1 MNEPRFIKYGSIA
14 MNMSW
19 LVVFA
24 LVPALLVVGM
34 SFLTMDMDRFFRFP
48 LTLVNYRE
56 LFASV
61 NAKILMQSLYYSF
74 GTSLGCLILGYPF
87 AWFLSQAS
95 KKRQALLLMALIVP
109 FWTSSLIRTYA
120 LVILMK
126 ANGLIN
132 SVLMSLG
139 MIQDPLPILY
149 TDTAVFV
156 GLIYSLLPFMIL
168 PIYGVLEK
176 MDRSLIEAAKDLGA
190 SDFYTFARVVLPL
203 SLPGIFAGIVMVFLP
218 AMGLFYIPDL
228 LGGSKTMMMGNFIKN
243 QFLTAG
249 NWPFGSAASVFLMV
263 IMALMMLVYF
273 ILAQKSGD
281 KEGFSV

>member
-1 MNEPRFIKYGSIA
+1 MNKPHFIRYGSIWV
-14 MNMSW
+14 NMGW
-19 LVVFA
+19 LMVFA

-34 SFLTMDMDRFFRFP
+34 SFLSMDLDRFFRLPF
-48 LTLVNYRE
+48 TLENYRE
-56 LFASV
+56 LFVSV
-61 NAKILMQSLYYSF
+61 NAKILIQSLYYSF

-95 KKRQALLLMALIVP
+95 KKRQTILLMALIVP

-132 SVLMSLG
+132 SVFIALG
-139 MIQDPLPILY
+139 LIQEPLSILY
-149 TDTAVFV
+149 TDTAVFI

-190 SDFYTFARVVLPL
+190 SDFCTFVRVVLPL

-249 NWPFGSAASVFLMV
+249 NWPFGSAASVFLML
-263 IMALMMLVYF
+263 IMAVMMLVYLP
-273 ILAQKSGD
+273 IAGKSDD
-281 KEGFSV
+281 KEGFAV